1 MSFLR
6 VDGLS
11 VCYPGSG
18 TMTVNGLSFG
28 LARGEIGC
36 LLGASGCGKTT
47 VLRVIAGFIG
57 PQAGQVRL
65 ADRVLSAPGQVLP
78 PEARQIGLVFQD
90 FALFPH
96 LTVAGNVGFGLQRLP
111 REARVQRVEEMLR
124 LTQLQA
130 QAGRYP
136 HELSGGQQQRVALAR
151 ALAPQPSLLLLD
163 EPFSSLDASL
173 REQLGLEVRSIL
185 KETNTTAILVTHDQ
199 QEAFAVCDWIGVIRE
214 GRMEQWDS
222 AHGLYHRPASAYVA
236 GFVGEG
242 SLLAGVVLA
251 GEGAG
256 LVRVQLP
263 LGEAQVALMDPPGPG
278 EQGAAAVAGGS
289 ALREG
294 QGLRVLLRPDDVVH
308 DVQSPL
314 RATLLRK
321 TFRGAGHLCTLALP
335 SGEEVVAL
343 VPGAC
348 THEPGASMGIRLQT
362 RRLVGFP
369 AA

>member
-1 MSFLR
+1 MSFLF

-11 VCYPGSG
+11 VRYPGAG
-18 TMTVNGLSFG
+18 ALTVDGLSFG

-47 VLRVIAGFIG
+47 VLRVIAGFIA
-57 PQAGQVRL
+57 PHAGQVRL

-78 PEARQIGLVFQD
+78 PEQRQIGLVFQD

-96 LTVAGNVGFGLQRLP
+96 LTVADNVGFGLQRRS
-111 REARVQRVEEMLR
+111 REERAARVDEMLR
-124 LTQLQA
+124 LTHLQA

-173 REQLGLEVRSIL
+173 REQLGLEVRQIL
-185 KETNTTAILVTHDQ
+185 KATNTTAILVTHDQ
-199 QEAFAVCDWIGVIRE
+199 QEAFAVCDWIGVIRG

-222 AHGLYHRPASAYVA
+222 AHRLYHRPASAYVA

-242 SLLAGVVLA
+242 AMVSGMVVA
-251 GEGAG
+251 AAGAG
-256 LVRVQLP
+256 IMRVQLP
-263 LGEAQVALMDPPGPG
+263 LGEALVSVMTAPDGA
-278 EQGAAAVAGGS
+278 GAASAAGG
-289 ALREG
+289 LK
-294 QGLRVLLRPDDVVH
+294 VLLRPDDVVH
-308 DVQSPL
+308 DAQSPL

-321 TFRGAGHLCTLALP
+321 AFRGADHLCTLALA
-335 SGEEVVAL
+335 SGEEVLAL
-343 VPGAC
+343 VPGECA
-348 THEPGASMGIRLQT
+348 HEPGASVGIRLRDRQ
-362 RRLVGFP
+362 LVGF
-369 AA
+369 AVA